1 MTDPGWDIPGV
12 PRDASP
18 GPDARDEA
26 AAAAT
31 VAASPT
37 VASSPRR
44 GRSGRKARAGSVSA
58 SSGLSAGAFAP
69 LPDGSTPTA
78 DWSGSPSGSN
88 SHSAEPAVAA
98 NAAACNGSAV
108 ADSSQCGSTCAA
120 SPGTA
125 GAVSPGTASASAA
138 STTTAPHVPATASAD
153 GCGTR
158 TVSDGIFPAG
168 IPPAEGAESLF
179 RVRPDSPVQALAYL
193 SGALDFL
200 AHASPAEWAEGIQA
214 DCLRALAVAESQ
226 QTVAHATILQ
236 AFSVPGGGLAGDG
249 HRSPRVWLTWQTAAT
264 RRAASSKVSWMHRLT
279 AHPVIS
285 RALAGGSVSVSW
297 AAQIMDWTRTLPGDV
312 TDAADAELLA
322 AAAA

>member
-12 PRDASP
+12 PREPSP
-18 GPDARDEA
+18 GADMPDS
-26 AAAAT
+26 AAAT
-31 VAASPT
+31 VTASPAD
-37 VASSPRR
+37 ASQPRR
-44 GRSGRKARAGSVSA
+44 GKSGRKARTGSVSA
-58 SSGLSAGAFAP
+58 NSGLSPGAFAP
-69 LPDGSTPTA
+69 LPDASKPKAECPASPPGSA
-78 DWSGSPSGSN
+78 GDSSSC
-88 SHSAEPAVAA
+88 AALPAVAP
-98 NAAACNGSAV
+98 NAAARNGSASV
-108 ADSSQCGSTCAA
+108 SGTASGSTCPPSRGRDRTA
-120 SPGTA
+120 SVSTA
-125 GAVSPGTASASAA
+125 SNGTASNGTASDNAGRRDA
-138 STTTAPHVPATASAD
+138 RAGSDGSVPAGTGASN
-153 GCGTR
+153 G
-158 TVSDGIFPAG
+158 
-168 IPPAEGAESLF
+168 
-179 RVRPDSPVQALAYL
+179 PDEVLVTDPVQAMKLL
-193 SGALDFL
+193 SATLVFL

-249 HRSPRVWLTWQTAAT
+249 HRSPRVWLTWQCAAT
-264 RRAASSKVSWMHRLT
+264 RRAASSKVSWMHRLN